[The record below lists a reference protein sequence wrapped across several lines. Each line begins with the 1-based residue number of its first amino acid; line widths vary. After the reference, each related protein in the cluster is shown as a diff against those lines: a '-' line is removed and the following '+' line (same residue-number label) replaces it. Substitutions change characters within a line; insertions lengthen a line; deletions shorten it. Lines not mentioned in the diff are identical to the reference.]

1 MSKGN
6 FSPFERDQDPFPILP
21 SSAGGAPLGRKFP
34 FIPIGGNSPG
44 RVVQQM
50 DPQHAFLHLRGQ
62 DVFVES
68 HFPLPPGGEYQFRV
82 EEVQP
87 RVVLKLLPP
96 ESPEEQKIYAL
107 LKRYLAVDVPL
118 ENLAEG
124 ISGLGKVGFQGIPPS
139 AQESVNQF
147 LTLLHRFSPAELF
160 SADPGALQKLID
172 QSGFFWE
179 NKIKNWIEGGG
190 RDPRQL
196 IQGDLKGLGK
206 ELLAQLKG
214 LEEPSRG
221 EAAGRLQSDEL
232 KQILE
237 PFLRKVELYQILNL
251 QSADWTDRFN
261 LFLPFWLGSHLQFV
275 ELNLSLPRK
284 KSAPS
289 ERDELSV
296 LFLLKLPALGKV
308 RIEVQIKEKDLFCRL
323 MVSDSQVSEFL
334 RQALP
339 SLSGRLQQLGYHP
352 HLQLSVEPV
361 EKLNE
366 TFVSDLKRGPLDLF
380 NIII

>member
-1 MSKGN
+1 
-6 FSPFERDQDPFPILP
+6 
-21 SSAGGAPLGRKFP
+21 
-34 FIPIGGNSPG
+34 
-44 RVVQQM
+44 M
-50 DPQHAFLHLRGQ
+50 DPQHALLHLRGQ

-68 HFPLPPGGEYQFRV
+68 HVPLPPGVECQFRV

-96 ESPEEQKIYAL
+96 ESPEEQKIYSL

-118 ENLAEG
+118 ENLAERL
-124 ISGLGKVGFQGIPPS
+124 SGLGKGGFQGVPPS
-139 AQESVNQF
+139 AQESVKQF
-147 LTLLHRFSPAELF
+147 LTLLHGFSPSDLF

-179 NKIKNWIEGGG
+179 NKIKNWIEGEG
-190 RDPRQL
+190 RDPQQL
-196 IQGDLKGLGK
+196 IQGDLKGLGN

-214 LEEPSRG
+214 LAEPSRG
-221 EAAGRLQSDEL
+221 ETADRLQTDEL

-251 QSADWTDRFN
+251 QSPDWTDRFY

-289 ERDELSV
+289 EREELSA

-308 RIEVQIKEKDLFCRL
+308 RIEVQIKEKDLFCQL
-323 MVSDSQVSEFL
+323 MVSDSQVSEFF

-366 TFVSDLKRGPLDLF
+366 TFLSDLERGSQALF

>member
-1 MSKGN
+1 MSISSGG
-6 FSPFERDQDPFPILP
+6 
-21 SSAGGAPLGRKFP
+21 SSAQGGAEASPSRKPGGAEDLFSFEKVSCGRC
-34 FIPIGGNSPG
+34 
-44 RVVQQM
+44 
-50 DPQHAFLHLRGQ
+50 
-62 DVFVES
+62 
-68 HFPLPPGGEYQFRV
+68 PPGKFSGKAFG
-82 EEVQP
+82 
-87 RVVLKLLPP
+87 
-96 ESPEEQKIYAL
+96 SG
-107 LKRYLAVDVPL
+107 KR
-118 ENLAEG
+118 G
-124 ISGLGKVGFQGIPPS
+124 IPGVPPS
-139 AQESVNQF
+139 AQESVKQF
-147 LTLLHRFSPAELF
+147 LTLLHGFSPSGLF
-160 SADPGALQKLID
+160 SADPGALQKIFD

-190 RDPRQL
+190 RDPQQL
-196 IQGDLKGLGK
+196 IQGDLKGLGN

-214 LEEPSRG
+214 LTEPSRG
-221 EAAGRLQSDEL
+221 ETADRLQTDEL

-251 QSADWTDRFN
+251 QSPDWTDRFY

-289 ERDELSV
+289 EREELSA

-323 MVSDSQVSEFL
+323 MVSDSQVSEFF

-339 SLSGRLQQLGYHP
+339 SLSGRLRQLGYHP

-366 TFVSDLKRGPLDLF
+366 TFLSDLERGSQALF
-380 NIII
+380 NVII

>member
-1 MSKGN
+1 
-6 FSPFERDQDPFPILP
+6 
-21 SSAGGAPLGRKFP
+21 
-34 FIPIGGNSPG
+34 
-44 RVVQQM
+44 M

-68 HFPLPPGGEYQFRV
+68 QVPLPPGGEYQFRV

-124 ISGLGKVGFQGIPPS
+124 LSGLGKGGFQGVPPS
-139 AQESVNQF
+139 AQESVKQF
-147 LTLLHRFSPAELF
+147 LTLLHRFSPADLF
-160 SADPGALQKLID
+160 SADPGELQKLID

-190 RDPRQL
+190 KDPQQL
-196 IQGDLKGLGK
+196 VQGDLKGLGN
-206 ELLAQLKG
+206 ELLVQLKA

-221 EAAGRLQSDEL
+221 EAANPWQTEEL

-237 PFLRKVELYQILNL
+237 PFLRKIELYQILNL
-251 QSADWTDRFN
+251 QSSDFTDRFY

-284 KSAPS
+284 KSAPA
-289 ERDELSV
+289 EREELSV

-308 RIEVQIKEKDLFCRL
+308 RIEVQIKEKALFCRL
-323 MVSDSQVSEFL
+323 MVSDSQVSEFF

-339 SLSGRLQQLGYHP
+339 GLSGRLQQLGYHP